1 MPMLYP
7 VVFETEENGARERL
21 NAAEESQHS
30 DGRERHKLGALTEQ
44 LVMREIRW
52 AWRNIAA
59 RRWRAA
65 LTVGLLAVALAATTI
80 VFSAADSLVF
90 RRVAYPAA
98 DRLITFDTHEART
111 GRPGGGFAS
120 PAVLDEWRK
129 QADLFSGVHGH
140 LYKTI
145 FLAGSGEPEL
155 VQAADV
161 TVGLIDMLGVRPRW
175 GRTFSADDTRQT
187 GVHTVVIAES
197 IARQRFGDPARAV
210 GQRIETTAEPLQV
223 VGVMPASF
231 RFPDGSPR
239 IWRAF
244 DPRGPLAQNIGISL
258 VARIADGVS
267 MTQLSQMMEARSEA
281 LYTAAGART
290 VMVASPAPLRTGRVI
305 AEQRRLL
312 FVLLGAA
319 VSLLLTACANAASLE
334 LAGALG
340 RARIY
345 AIQLAVGA
353 SRTEL
358 VRTGLLEGLCLVG
371 TAAVAAAL
379 LAYLGTDALV
389 RYLPPSLTASVNP
402 IDLDYRALLATTG
415 FACLAWIL
423 SSLPPAILAARG
435 NLLELLKVEGASISS
450 SRAGALWRRC
460 LTIAQVA
467 LAVMLLVGS
476 VLYVRSYLGLI
487 RLDKGFDSSGVVA
500 ISLTIPPQRFGSA
513 AERAAM
519 VQTILERLRARPG
532 VLGAFEGSPPPST
545 GDSPTSNDHIEV
557 DATPPMET
565 NILVPRLWVNPDYFR
580 VLGIP
585 LIAGRMFEP
594 GDPPANVIITE
605 ALARRLWPGGDAVG
619 HRFREDPRFEWS
631 HVIGVVKHVR
641 TINDG
646 TSGPPQRYFQK
657 YSLRQPPSTVSTPRS
672 SGAAYGFLTVTAR
685 VDSRSRA
692 SDLYQTVRSIDTR
705 NILEV
710 EFADD
715 QYARQF
721 ADRLLATRIMT
732 GFGML
737 AFVVAAAG
745 IYGLMA
751 FLVANRGREIGIRMA
766 LGADSRDIRRLVLA
780 SSMWLVVLGAAI
792 GIGGAF
798 VASRWAQSQLFGVKA
813 TDPITIVVVTV
824 AVAVTALLATWQPAR
839 QATRVDPKVLLRN

>member
-1 MPMLYP
+1 
-7 VVFETEENGARERL
+7 
-21 NAAEESQHS
+21 
-30 DGRERHKLGALTEQ
+30 
-44 LVMREIRW
+44 MREIRW
-52 AWRNIAA
+52 AWRNIIA

-65 LTVGLLAVALAATTI
+65 LTIALLALALAATTI

-90 RRVAYPAA
+90 RRVAYPSA
-98 DRLITFDTHEART
+98 DRLVTFDTRDAKT

-120 PAVLDEWRK
+120 AAVLDEWRK
-129 QADLFSGVHGH
+129 QTDLFSGVHGH

-145 FLAGSGEPEL
+145 FLVGSGEPEL
-155 VQAADV
+155 VPSADV

-175 GRTFSADDTRQT
+175 GRTFSADDTQQT
-187 GVHTVVIAES
+187 DVHVVVIAEE

-231 RFPDGSPR
+231 RFPDGSQR

-244 DPRGPLAQNIGISL
+244 DPRGPLAQNMGISL
-258 VARIADGVS
+258 IARIADGLS
-267 MTQLSQMMEARSEA
+267 LTQLSPMMEARSEA
-281 LYTAAGART
+281 LYLAAGARS
-290 VMVASPAPLRTGRVI
+290 VLVASPAPMRTARVV

-334 LAGALG
+334 LAGALA
-340 RARIY
+340 RARTY

-353 SRTEL
+353 PRTEL
-358 VRTGLLEGLCLVG
+358 IRTGLLEGMCLVG
-371 TAAVAAAL
+371 TAALAAAV
-379 LAYLGTDALV
+379 LAYLGTEALV
-389 RYLPPSLTASVNP
+389 RYLPPSLTATVNP
-402 IDLDYRALLATTG
+402 IDIDYRALLVTTG
-415 FACLAWIL
+415 FAGLAWIL
-423 SSLPPAILAARG
+423 SSLPPVIFAWRG
-435 NLLELLKVEGASISS
+435 NLLELLKIEGASISS
-450 SRAGALWRRC
+450 SRAGALWRRS
-460 LTIAQVA
+460 LTVAQVA

-476 VLYVRSYLGLI
+476 VLYVRSYLGLV

-500 ISLTIPPQRFGSA
+500 ISLTIPPQSFGSA

-519 VQTILERLRARPG
+519 AQTILERLRARPG

-557 DATPPMET
+557 DGKPPMET

-585 LIAGRMFEP
+585 LTAGRMFER
-594 GDPPANVIITE
+594 GDPPTNVIITE
-605 ALARRLWPGGDAVG
+605 ALARRLWPDDDAVG

-631 HVIGVVKHVR
+631 YVIGVVKHVR
-641 TINDG
+641 TTYDG
-646 TSGPPQRYFQK
+646 TSGPERYFQK
-657 YSLRQPPSTVSTPRS
+657 YSLRQPPPPVTASTASTPRS

-685 VDSRSRA
+685 VDSRLRA

-705 NILEV
+705 NILKV
-710 EFADD
+710 EFVDD

-721 ADRLLATRIMT
+721 ADRLLATRIIT

-745 IYGLMA
+745 IYGVMA
-751 FLVANRGREIGIRMA
+751 FLVANRAREIGIRMA
-766 LGADSRDIRRLVLA
+766 LGADSRRIRRLVLA
-780 SSMWLVVLGAAI
+780 SSMWLVLLGAAI

-813 TDPITIVVVTV
+813 TDPVTIVLVTV